1 MSVTGNSNPVVDA
14 LYRIS
19 KLAGDVE
26 DSGEALGAILDEIV
40 DVFNAATASIS
51 LVNYRT
57 RRLEI
62 EASRGLPEHCLD
74 LQLHLGEGVTGWVA
88 LHGEPLLVEDVTKE
102 PRYFP
107 ANHSIRSELA
117 APMEEAGQVI
127 GVVSVD
133 SVKPGCF
140 TEDDQ
145 KLLILLAAEAS
156 RVVGRIW
163 HVQQLK
169 TKAAQLQ
176 SLVNAGEKL
185 VSKMETETVIL
196 GIAEEACHFTGCHM
210 SAIYTFD
217 NQEKRL
223 RLNVAMD
230 RDGTIDLEEEL
241 SLRDSS
247 LGYAVQNMR
256 QIEVFDLPKTEEHHL
271 VFYTQEVGL
280 SSMLVTPLIHGEQI
294 IGVLTVYTLSPHR
307 FTNDERNVFQTLA
320 RMGAIA
326 IQNARLYRRVF
337 ETESTLRQS
346 EKMNTLG
353 LLVAEIAHEIRNPLT
368 VIKLLFEP
376 LEESFEEGNE
386 CKEDLRVIKDRLDQL
401 EDIVSRV
408 LDFGRAS
415 QTAYSEIDFDQLV
428 DDTHRLLRLKLEQ
441 ARIDWTYEPVQSG
454 QKFHAHRGQIQQ
466 VLLNLSLNAI
476 EAMPYGGRILL
487 QAKQVN
493 DSKGKVLQV
502 TFADSGKGVPEDV
515 QSQIF
520 DSFLSRGI
528 KGTGLGLS
536 IIKRILREHYGDIEL
551 VSSKSGETI
560 FRFWLPL

>member
-1 MSVTGNSNPVVDA
+1 MQ
-14 LYRIS
+14 
-19 KLAGDVE
+19 
-26 DSGEALGAILDEIV
+26 
-40 DVFNAATASIS
+40 F
-51 LVNYRT
+51 
-57 RRLEI
+57 
-62 EASRGLPEHCLD
+62 
-74 LQLHLGEGVTGWVA
+74 
-88 LHGEPLLVEDVTKE
+88 
-102 PRYFP
+102 
-107 ANHSIRSELA
+107 
-117 APMEEAGQVI
+117 
-127 GVVSVD
+127 
-133 SVKPGCF
+133 
-140 TEDDQ
+140 
-145 KLLILLAAEAS
+145 
-156 RVVGRIW
+156 
-163 HVQQLK
+163 K
-169 TKAAQLQ
+169 TC
-176 SLVNAGEKL
+176 V
-185 VSKMETETVIL
+185 
-196 GIAEEACHFTGCHM
+196 
-210 SAIYTFD
+210 
-217 NQEKRL
+217 
-223 RLNVAMD
+223 
-230 RDGTIDLEEEL
+230 
-241 SLRDSS
+241 
-247 LGYAVQNMR
+247 

-280 SSMLVTPLIHGEQI
+280 SSMLVTPLIHGQQI

-487 QAKQVN
+487 QAKQVD
-493 DSKGKVLQV
+493 DSTGKVLQV
-502 TFADSGKGVPEDV
+502 TFTDSGKGVPEDV